1 MSRPKLAMGALGIA
15 FLIAA
20 FGIGA
25 FGLREEYFVFPVMGA
40 LGVWAWTRQEA
51 LARLTF
57 LQRAIKGFI
66 AFAVIGFV
74 LVAALE
80 LGKFL
85 GGHS

>member
-1 MSRPKLAMGALGIA
+1 MTRPNLAIAGLAVALV
-15 FLIAA
+15 LAA
-20 FGIGA
+20 FAIG
-25 FGLREEYFVFPVMGA
+25 FVGPEEYFVFPVMIA
-40 LGVWAWTRQEA
+40 LGAWAWTQQEA

-74 LVAALE
+74 LLAALE
-80 LGKFL
+80 LGQFL